1 MHTLCY
7 NVTTS
12 DKTDKIKKLNELITH
27 ENVFVY
33 SMKKS
38 CSYSNMRK
46 YKGEKFYEKSTESHF
61 Y

>member
-1 MHTLCY
+1 M
-7 NVTTS
+7 TTS
-12 DKTDKIKKLNELITH
+12 DKTDKIKKLNELIMH